1 MKKFFSFII
10 KQSVAIVL
18 IVIFVLGFGIYSTTK
33 MSVNL
38 LPDISIPM
46 VCVQVIYPGV
56 GAQSVEKD
64 VTEKLEDGL
73 SSISGITGVDSYSY
87 DNLSAVVLSFDY
99 GTDTT
104 DKKTDIQNKLSSI
117 DLPDSVITSVYDIDL
132 NAEALATLS
141 VTSEIGET
149 DDDRLKNAYSSAEA
163 IAAKISA
170 IDGVESVEIK
180 GGAEISYE
188 VTPFIGLELIAPL
201 LVQAFSYGELD
212 LPLGNLTEEGGT
224 VQIRNNS
231 DVAKA
236 EDIENMPLKLPSSL
250 VALLSSVK
258 QVMGYYED
266 STVEELEKLREDL
279 GEGVIAVLQQIDEM
293 SAEEVDD
300 LSRLKTYMNIA
311 GNYTA
316 EQLKSFKS
324 SRIYSEISKQVEGKD
339 DDEID
344 DLAEDIKAAYPLFAD
359 YLTADM
365 LKVVRDGKID
375 LIIDFRESYLEKKD
389 DYNPDEFY
397 ELSTEDYFVLETR
410 FVQVYSG
417 VYDYNNLAESDITTV
432 NNNIEFAKKTSATGL
447 KNIADKKEKE
457 GDNYNPT
464 DAECALLFT
473 ATELSSEHP
482 IITSPTFIAFVRSD
496 SYEENMERLIEYRG
510 EVGEEFTA
518 DEWDELYT
526 SLDLAG
532 VFEFRLSKQLF
543 GFIMD
548 TDFSDTVG
556 GEKVVKVIEVANV
569 NTVRTFSSYVYFGGG
584 SATIV
589 KGAIIEVYKSNG
601 ANSSRVVDE
610 VKKVYAEY
618 LAGAEANGA
627 NVVLLDDQ
635 SEFISDS
642 ISNVLVSMLIGGALA
657 VLIIFVFLKKV
668 RTSLIVAITMP
679 LSVLAALICL
689 FLMGITLN
697 MVSLGGLAVGIGML
711 VDNSIVVIESI
722 SKHRDKDKTAF
733 EAAVDGTTEVG
744 GALFGSTLTT
754 VCVFIP
760 IIFSGGLTGEI
771 FTDLSWAVIWS
782 LTFSLIVAVTVIP
795 ALYALFGGKKRLLKG
810 GRLSASITGEQP
822 QNYEEKA
829 SKTAHITG
837 AIQENTLLTAK
848 SAENAQICVD
858 PDICANETQI
868 PDKKPF
874 KEKLAVLRQSKIMDA
889 ISNFYGKLLP
899 KVLNKKLV
907 TVLTAVVIFGASIGL
922 LFLTGSEFLP
932 SIDKGQIEVNMTYG
946 SNADLNDIQD
956 DVYAF
961 AQRIQ
966 SEIPDVDYVSVSVGK
981 QGLLALTDTGLIK
994 VQLNTNRG
1002 TDKVVEKIRALTDSE
1017 NKPVGTV
1024 TVKEIDGVVASLMSG
1039 ADDLSVTIVGEDG
1052 ETLKQIAH
1060 EISLKLEENK
1070 FTDVKNSSTET
1081 ATEFDLR
1088 FDRMKMSELG
1098 LDYQTLVL
1106 TLRIGLASYTACT
1119 VTIDGSTYDLNVK
1132 FDENSVPSVEALKDF
1147 VVGADGDG
1155 KAVKL
1160 RDICGVTEKKVE
1172 ACIRRTNG
1180 KQMISVSAALHGV
1193 DTGTASK
1200 QMQNI
1205 AKEVLSNPEYAGY
1218 GFESSGISSYL
1229 TDAFEGLAV
1238 ALVISFFLLF
1248 AVMAVQFSSAVKPLI
1263 VMASIPFSFTGG
1275 FVALVITGTSLN
1287 VVSFIGLIMLMGV
1300 VVNNAIVML
1309 EKIKQLHDEG
1319 MEHFTAVQ
1327 EACKVRLRPIFM
1339 TTLTTILALIPMA
1352 IGVGQGSELMQP
1364 LGIVV
1369 IGGLLIGTLVTLLL
1383 VPTVYCAVH
1392 RLSSKNPN
1400 GKRSA

>member
-56 GAQSVEKD
+56 GAQSVEED
-64 VTEKLEDGL
+64 VTVKLEDGL
-73 SSISGITGVDSYSY
+73 SSISGLTGVDSYSY

-104 DKKTDIQNKLSSI
+104 DKKADIQSKLSSI
-117 DLPDSVITSVYDIDL
+117 ELPDSVITSVYDIDL

-141 VTSEIGET
+141 ITSEIGQT
-149 DDDRLKNAYSSAEA
+149 DDEKLKNAYTAADE

-170 IDGVESVEIK
+170 IDGVESVDIK
-180 GGAEISYE
+180 GGAVVSYE
-188 VTPFIGLELIAPL
+188 VTPFIGLELISPL
-201 LVQAFSYGELD
+201 LVQAFSYGSLD
-212 LPLGNLTEEGGT
+212 LPLGSLTENGES

-231 DVAKA
+231 DIVRE
-236 EDIENMPLKLPSSL
+236 EDIGNTPVNIPSSL

-266 STVEELEKLREDL
+266 STVEDLETLQADL
-279 GEGVIAVLQQIDEM
+279 NGGVLTVLQEIDKM
-293 SAEEVDD
+293 SSAELDD

-311 GNYTA
+311 GTYTA
-316 EQLKSFKS
+316 QQLKDFRT
-324 SRIYSEISKQVEGKD
+324 SRIYNEISKEVEGKT
-339 DDEID
+339 DDELG
-344 DLAEDIKAAYPLFAD
+344 DLAEDIKTAYPLFAD
-359 YLTADM
+359 YITADM
-365 LKVVRDGKID
+365 LRAVRDGKID
-375 LIIDFRESYLEKKD
+375 NIIAFREYLEAQPF
-389 DYNPDEFY
+389 YTEDEFY
-397 ELSTEDYFVLETR
+397 ELTNDDYFALETR

-417 VYDYNNLAESDITTV
+417 VYDYNNLTEEQEAELYNKID
-432 NNNIEFAKKTSATGL
+432 FAKKTSASGL
-447 KNIADKKEKE
+447 KAIADKKREE
-457 GDNYNPT
+457 GEDYKPT

-473 ATELSSEHP
+473 GTELSGEHP
-482 IITSPTFIAFVRSD
+482 IIVSPTFIAFVRSD
-496 SYEENMERLIEYRG
+496 NYEANMAQLIEYRG
-510 EVGEEFTA
+510 AVGDGVELSA
-518 DEWDELYT
+518 KQWYELYA
-526 SLDLAG
+526 SLNLEG
-532 VFEFRLSKQLF
+532 VFEFKLSEELF
-543 GFIMD
+543 GFITD

-556 GEKVVKVIEVANV
+556 GEKVVKVKDVAKV
-569 NTVRTFSSYVYFGGG
+569 NAVETYSSYVYFGGG
-584 SATIV
+584 TAQIV

-610 VKKVYAEY
+610 VKKVYSDF
-618 LAGAEANGA
+618 LAGTESYGA
-627 NVVLLDDQ
+627 KVVLLDDQ

-722 SKHRDKDKTAF
+722 SKHRDMDKTAF
-733 EAAVDGTTEVG
+733 EAAVDGTAEVG

-795 ALYALFGGKKRLLKG
+795 ALYSLFGGGKRLLKG
-810 GRLSASITGEQP
+810 GRLKKSLSGAELP
-822 QNYEEKA
+822 E
-829 SKTAHITG
+829 TAHSTG
-837 AIQENTLLTAK
+837 ATE
-848 SAENAQICVD
+848 ENAVLCENPPQTAEIAVD
-858 PDICANETQI
+858 PDICRGEPQI
-868 PDKKPF
+868 TDKKPKKPF
-874 KEKLAVLRQSKIMDA
+874 KEKLAVLKQSRIMDA
-889 ISNFYGKLLP
+889 ISSFYGKILP

-907 TVLTAVVIFGASIGL
+907 TILCAVVVFGASIGL
-922 LFLTGSEFLP
+922 LFLTGTEFLP

-946 SNADLNDIQD
+946 SSADLEEIQG

-961 AQRIQ
+961 AETIK
-966 SEIPDVDYVSVSVGK
+966 SEIPGVDYVSVSVGK

-994 VQLNTNRG
+994 VQLTANRG
-1002 TDKVVEKIRALTDSE
+1002 TDKVVEQIRGLCE
-1017 NKPVGTV
+1017 GEKKPAGTV

-1052 ETLKQIAH
+1052 EVLKKIAG
-1060 EISLKLEENK
+1060 EISVKLEESN

-1081 ATEFDLR
+1081 ATEYDLK
-1088 FDRMKMSELG
+1088 FDRMKMAELG

-1119 VTIDGSTYDLNVK
+1119 VTIDDETYDLNVK
-1132 FDENSVPSVEALKDF
+1132 FDGDSVTSVADLKDF
-1147 VVGADGDG
+1147 VVGADSDG

-1160 RDICGVTEKKVE
+1160 KDICGVTENKVE
-1172 ACIRRTNG
+1172 ACIRRTDG

-1193 DTGTASK
+1193 DTGSASK
-1200 QMQNI
+1200 QMQKI
-1205 AKEVLSNPEYAGY
+1205 AEEVLSNPDYAGY

-1263 VMASIPFSFTGG
+1263 IMASIPFSFTGG
-1275 FVALVITGTSLN
+1275 FIALVITGTSLN

-1309 EKIKQLHDEG
+1309 EKIKQLKDDG

-1339 TTLTTILALIPMA
+1339 TTLTTILALIPLA

-1369 IGGLLIGTLVTLLL
+1369 IGGLLIGTLVTLIL
-1383 VPTVYCAVH
+1383 VPAVYCAIH